1 VRDKLIIT
9 TTLSDGSIPQRRIVA
24 VRDGAEMDLSGL
36 ITRFNLDYPADDLGV
51 MSFHVSML
59 QVEHRTV
66 EG

>member
-1 VRDKLIIT
+1 
-9 TTLSDGSIPQRRIVA
+9 
-24 VRDGAEMDLSGL
+24 MDLSGL